1 MVNAGDTV
9 VWINQG
15 GFHNVNGSTSTFPSN
30 PASFGNGTASAS
42 WAYSFAFSIPGTYSY
57 QCDPHAGLGM
67 SGTVTVNAAP
77 APAALNPGDIVF
89 AGFQADAPDGFA
101 IIPMVDLPGNL
112 DISFTDR
119 SWGPSSTNGGT
130 FDWYSTTGED
140 TMTWTT
146 PAGGVSAGTY
156 IRFED
161 PSSGSDALIF
171 GAGGTTV
178 GSLGGISG
186 SGDNIFCYLGSI
198 PNPSFVAGIMTPR
211 SNNINLTWLTSGLAA
226 STESYLP
233 PSLTDGF
240 SAFVMASAHV
250 DNGYYDCSLSVGDTV
265 TLRSNIYN
273 AGNWVT
279 DDDVNIAGSAN
290 WPACNLTFGSA
301 PTTST
306 VSFSTSSQSIS
317 ESVGSLALTLQFS
330 PTTTADDTV
339 IVTLTPGIGLDPTD
353 GSTAPAF
360 DLITGEILIPV
371 TAGTDSAQI
380 ILTVVDDAIVE
391 SSETGTFDITYVSG
405 GLAAGSNT
413 SVAITILDN
422 DGVSTGC
429 SDLFFSE
436 YIEGSSNNKGLE
448 IYNPTSTMI
457 DLTNYLII
465 ESGNGGSFTDTL
477 DLSGMLAP
485 GAVYTLCT
493 DQADPAM
500 QNIADTVLSFP
511 SVAHFNGDDAL
522 ILWNGTDTLDIIGVP
537 GVDPG
542 SSWPVGT
549 GSTQN
554 HTLIRNI
561 NIQEGTTDWSIGA
574 TQWDVNPQDFFS
586 DFGGH
591 IMTPCGGGGA
601 PIVSFQSIGQSFSE
615 DLGTVQFN
623 VNIANADANPT
634 SVDVTINGGTATAG
648 TDYTFTSPTTVTF
661 PGGSSSP
668 QTVSVML
675 TDDAL
680 NEGNETITFQLL
692 NATNGASIVGG
703 TFTLVITDNDQVIPT
718 YSIGDVTSN
727 AADGSVDSA
736 LVYCAVEGIV
746 LGVNMNANGA
756 QFTVNDGSDGIGVY
770 SPVALPGFTVN
781 EGDEVRIIGSIDQ
794 FNGLTQIYADSAK
807 VLSQG
812 NPIPSPVVV
821 AALGESTESELVEIQ
836 DLSLVDS
843 SQWSGSGSGFNVDVT
858 DGINTY
864 TVRIDNDVD
873 LYSMPAPSGTFHVRG
888 IGGQFDSSSPFD
900 SGYQLL
906 PRYSADVIPAIGLNE
921 FEKSIIAFPNPFTSS
936 LKLNVDQTTEVRIWN
951 TLGALVWSGEIN
963 GEVRVRTESWESG
976 LYLIEFTSQNGSETH
991 RVIKR

>member
-1 MVNAGDTV
+1 MKRFYTLFALFLSISFTTQATTHNVGLGGPNGNTFNPANLMVNAGDTV

-42 WAYSFAFSIPGTYSY
+42 WAYSFVFSIPGTYSY

-422 DGVSTGC
+422 D
-429 SDLFFSE
+429 
-436 YIEGSSNNKGLE
+436 
-448 IYNPTSTMI
+448 
-457 DLTNYLII
+457 
-465 ESGNGGSFTDTL
+465 
-477 DLSGMLAP
+477 
-485 GAVYTLCT
+485 
-493 DQADPAM
+493 
-500 QNIADTVLSFP
+500 
-511 SVAHFNGDDAL
+511 
-522 ILWNGTDTLDIIGVP
+522 
-537 GVDPG
+537 
-542 SSWPVGT
+542 
-549 GSTQN
+549 
-554 HTLIRNI
+554 
-561 NIQEGTTDWSIGA
+561 
-574 TQWDVNPQDFFS
+574 
-586 DFGGH
+586 
-591 IMTPCGGGGA
+591 
-601 PIVSFQSIGQSFSE
+601 
-615 DLGTVQFN
+615 
-623 VNIANADANPT
+623 
-634 SVDVTINGGTATAG
+634 
-648 TDYTFTSPTTVTF
+648 
-661 PGGSSSP
+661 
-668 QTVSVML
+668 
-675 TDDAL
+675 
-680 NEGNETITFQLL
+680 
-692 NATNGASIVGG
+692 
-703 TFTLVITDNDQVIPT
+703 QVIPT